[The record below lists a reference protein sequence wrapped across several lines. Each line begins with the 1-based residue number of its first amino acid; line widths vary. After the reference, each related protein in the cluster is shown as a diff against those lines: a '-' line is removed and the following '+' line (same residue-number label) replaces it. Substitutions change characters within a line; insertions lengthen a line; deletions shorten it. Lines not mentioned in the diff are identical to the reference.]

1 MNVMRVNEAL
11 SADED
16 VVREILE
23 ELGFTQLTFDACKR
37 TFRFAR
43 EEGRNPT
50 SMVLNLDTLS
60 FHCFSTN
67 SKGNLYTLIMQ
78 RKDMN
83 FPNALKW
90 AADYVGLDKE
100 EYDIDIQLPFGGFFQ
115 GLVKEISEPEFSM
128 KTYDESELDEYKG
141 FYNTMFLKDGIS
153 FESQEKFDVG
163 YDALSNRI
171 TIPIY
176 SLDNKLMGIMGRYNG
191 KCEKEERWLP
201 IIPCSRSLTIYGFNE
216 NYQSI
221 QEKGMAIIGESEK
234 FVMQAD
240 SFGCHIALATSG
252 CHISDTQAKHIK
264 SMFLP
269 KIILAYDE
277 GLSEEDIIAEA
288 EKLKMD
294 NQIYKNQVGY
304 IYDREHKYL
313 PEGSKASPSDL
324 GKEVFAKL
332 VKECV
337 VWL

>member
-16 VVREILE
+16 IVREILE

-60 FHCFSTN
+60 FHCFSTGN
-67 SKGNLYTLIMQ
+67 KGNLYTLIMQ

-90 AADYVGLDKE
+90 AADYAGLDKE

-128 KTYDESELDEYKG
+128 KTYDESKLDEYKG

-153 FESQEKFDVG
+153 FESQEKFDIG
-163 YDALSNRI
+163 YDALSNRV

-176 SLDNKLMGIMGRYNG
+176 SLDNKLIGIMGRYNG

-221 QEKGMAIIGESEK
+221 EEKGMAIIGESEK

-324 GKEVFAKL
+324 GKEVFSKL

>member
-1 MNVMRVNEAL
+1 MNVVKIT
-11 SADED
+11 
-16 VVREILE
+16 EILSE
-23 ELGFTQLTFDACKR
+23 NSELVRNILDDIGFTNITYNNQKR

-43 EEGRNPT
+43 DIDTNPT

-60 FHCFSTN
+60 FYCFSTN

-83 FPNALKW
+83 FPTALKW
-90 AADYVGLDKE
+90 AADFAGLDKE

-153 FESQEKFDVG
+153 FESQKKFNIG
-163 YDALSNRI
+163 YDALSNRV

-176 SLDNKLMGIMGRYNG
+176 SLDNKLIGIMGRYNG
-191 KCEKEERWLP
+191 KCAHEERWLP

-221 QEKGMAIIGESEK
+221 QEKSMTVIFESEK
-234 FVMQAD
+234 SVMQCH
-240 SFGCHIALATSG
+240 SFGCNIALATSG

-277 GLSEEDIIAEA
+277 GLEEEDIITEA
-288 EKLKMD
+288 EKLKMN

-337 VWL
+337 IWL

>member
-1 MNVMRVNEAL
+1 MNVMRVSEAL

-23 ELGFTQLTFDACKR
+23 ELGFTQLTFDACRR

-83 FPNALKW
+83 FPSALKW

-100 EYDIDIQLPFGGFFQ
+100 EYDINIQLPFGGFFQ

-141 FYNTMFLKDGIS
+141 FYNTIFLKDGIS
-153 FESQEKFDVG
+153 FESQEKFDIG
-163 YDALSNRI
+163 YDALSNRV

-176 SLDNKLMGIMGRYNG
+176 SLDNKLIGIMGRYNG

-216 NYQSI
+216 NYRSI
-221 QEKGMAIIGESEK
+221 EEKGMTVIFESEK
-234 FVMQAD
+234 SVMQCH
-240 SFGCHIALATSG
+240 SFGCNIALATSG

-264 SMFLP
+264 SMFIP

-313 PEGSKASPSDL
+313 PEGSKSSPSDL
-324 GKEVFAKL
+324 GKEVFSKL

>member
-1 MNVMRVNEAL
+1 MRVNEAL

-90 AADYVGLDKE
+90 AADYAGLDKE

-153 FESQEKFDVG
+153 FESQKKFNIG
-163 YDALSNRI
+163 YDALSNRV

-176 SLDNKLMGIMGRYNG
+176 SLDNKLIGIMGRYNG
-191 KCEKEERWLP
+191 KCAHEERWLP

-221 QEKGMAIIGESEK
+221 QEKGMTVIFESEK
-234 FVMQAD
+234 SVMQCH
-240 SFGCHIALATSG
+240 SFGCNIALATSG

-264 SMFLP
+264 SMFIP

-277 GLSEEDIIAEA
+277 GLSQEDIIAEA
-288 EKLKMD
+288 EKLKMN

-337 VWL
+337 IWL

>member
-1 MNVMRVNEAL
+1 MRVNEAL

-90 AADYVGLDKE
+90 AADYAGLDKE

-128 KTYDESELDEYKG
+128 KTYNESELDEYKG

-153 FESQEKFDVG
+153 FESQEKFNIG
-163 YDALSNRI
+163 YDALSNRV

-176 SLDNKLMGIMGRYNG
+176 SLDNKLIGIMGRYNG
-191 KCEKEERWLP
+191 KCAHEERWLP

-221 QEKGMAIIGESEK
+221 QEKGMTVIFESEK
-234 FVMQAD
+234 SVMQCH
-240 SFGCHIALATSG
+240 SFGCNIALATSG

-277 GLSEEDIIAEA
+277 SLSEEDIITEA

-324 GKEVFAKL
+324 GKEIFAKL

-337 VWL
+337 IWL

>member
-1 MNVMRVNEAL
+1 MRVNEAL

-90 AADYVGLDKE
+90 AADYAGLDKE

-153 FESQEKFDVG
+153 FESQKKFNIG
-163 YDALSNRI
+163 YDALSNRV

-176 SLDNKLMGIMGRYNG
+176 SLDNKLIGIMGRYNG
-191 KCEKEERWLP
+191 KCAHEERWLP

-221 QEKGMAIIGESEK
+221 QEKSMTVIFESEK
-234 FVMQAD
+234 SVMQCH
-240 SFGCHIALATSG
+240 SFGCNIALATSG

-277 GLSEEDIIAEA
+277 GLSQEDIIAEA
-288 EKLKMD
+288 EKLKMN

-337 VWL
+337 IWL

>member
-90 AADYVGLDKE
+90 AADYAGLDKE

-115 GLVKEISEPEFSM
+115 GLVREISEPEFSM
-128 KTYDESELDEYKG
+128 KTYDKSELDEYKG

-153 FESQEKFDVG
+153 FESQEKFDIG
-163 YDALSNRI
+163 YDALSNRV

-176 SLDNKLMGIMGRYNG
+176 SLDNKLIGIMGRYNG

-201 IIPCSRSLTIYGFNE
+201 IIPCSRSLAIYGFNE

-221 QEKGMAIIGESEK
+221 QEKGMAVIFESEK
-234 FVMQAD
+234 SVMQCH
-240 SFGCHIALATSG
+240 SFGCNIALATSG

-277 GLSEEDIIAEA
+277 GLSEEDVIAEA

-324 GKEVFAKL
+324 GKEIFVKL
-332 VKECV
+332 IKECV

>member
-1 MNVMRVNEAL
+1 MRVNEAL

-60 FHCFSTN
+60 FHCFSTGN
-67 SKGNLYTLIMQ
+67 KGNLYTLIMQ

-83 FPNALKW
+83 FPTALKW
-90 AADYVGLDKE
+90 AADFAGLDKE

-153 FESQEKFDVG
+153 FESQKKFNIG
-163 YDALSNRI
+163 YDALSNRV

-176 SLDNKLMGIMGRYNG
+176 SLDNKLIGIMGRYNG
-191 KCEKEERWLP
+191 KCAHEERWLP

-221 QEKGMAIIGESEK
+221 QEKGMTVIFESEK
-234 FVMQAD
+234 SVMQCH
-240 SFGCHIALATSG
+240 SFGCNIALATSG
-252 CHISDTQAKHIK
+252 CHISDSQAKHIK

-277 GLSEEDIIAEA
+277 GLSQEDIIAEA

-313 PEGSKASPSDL
+313 PEGSKSSPSDL
-324 GKEVFAKL
+324 GKEVFSKL

-337 VWL
+337 IWL

>member
-1 MNVMRVNEAL
+1 MRVNEAL
-11 SADED
+11 SADENI
-16 VVREILE
+16 VREILE
-23 ELGFTQLTFDACKR
+23 ELEFTQLTFDACKR

-60 FHCFSTN
+60 FHCFSTGN
-67 SKGNLYTLIMQ
+67 KGNLYTLIMQ

-90 AADYVGLDKE
+90 AADYAGLDKE

-128 KTYDESELDEYKG
+128 KTYNESELDEYKG

-153 FESQEKFDVG
+153 FESQEKFNIG
-163 YDALSNRI
+163 YDTLSNRV

-176 SLDNKLMGIMGRYNG
+176 SLDNKLIGIMGRYNG

-201 IIPCSRSLTIYGFNE
+201 IIPCSRSLTVYGFNE
-216 NYQSI
+216 NYQPI
-221 QEKGMAIIGESEK
+221 QEKGMTVIFESEK
-234 FVMQAD
+234 SVMQCH
-240 SFGCHIALATSG
+240 SFGCNIALATSG

-269 KIILAYDE
+269 KIILSYDE

-324 GKEVFAKL
+324 GKEVFSKL

>member
-1 MNVMRVNEAL
+1 MRVNEAL

>member
-1 MNVMRVNEAL
+1 MRVNEAL
-11 SADED
+11 SADENI
-16 VVREILE
+16 VREILE
-23 ELGFTQLTFDACKR
+23 ELGFTQLTFDAYKR

-50 SMVLNLDTLS
+50 SMVLYLDTLS
-60 FHCFSTN
+60 FHCFSN
-67 SKGNLYTLIMQ
+67 HNKGNLYTLIMQ

-83 FPNALKW
+83 FPTALKW
-90 AADYVGLDKE
+90 AADFAGLDRE
-100 EYDIDIQLPFGGFFQ
+100 EYDIDIKLPFGGFFQ
-115 GLVKEISEPEFSM
+115 GLVREISEPEFSM
-128 KTYDESELDEYKG
+128 KTYDKSELDEYKG

-153 FESQEKFDVG
+153 FESQEKFNIG
-163 YDALSNRI
+163 YDTLSNRV
-171 TIPIY
+171 TIPIW
-176 SLDNKLMGIMGRYNG
+176 SLDNKLIGIMGRYNG

-201 IIPCSRSLTIYGFNE
+201 IIPCSRSLTIYGFND

-288 EKLKMD
+288 EKLKMN

-304 IYDREHKYL
+304 IFDREHKYL
-313 PEGSKASPSDL
+313 PKGSKASPSDL
-324 GKEVFAKL
+324 GKEVFTKL
-332 VKECV
+332 IKECV
-337 VWL
+337 TWL

>member
-1 MNVMRVNEAL
+1 MRVNEAL
-11 SADED
+11 SADEY

-90 AADYVGLDKE
+90 AADYAGLDKE

-153 FESQEKFDVG
+153 FESQEKFDIG
-163 YDALSNRI
+163 YDALSNRV

-176 SLDNKLMGIMGRYNG
+176 SLDNKLIGIMGRYNG

-221 QEKGMAIIGESEK
+221 EEKGMAIIGESEK

-324 GKEVFAKL
+324 GKEVFSKL

>member
-1 MNVMRVNEAL
+1 MRVNEAL

-90 AADYVGLDKE
+90 AADYAGLDKE

-153 FESQEKFDVG
+153 FESQKKFNIG
-163 YDALSNRI
+163 YDALSNRV

-176 SLDNKLMGIMGRYNG
+176 SLDNKLIGIMGRYNG
-191 KCEKEERWLP
+191 KCAHEERWLP

-221 QEKGMAIIGESEK
+221 QEKGMTVIFESEK
-234 FVMQAD
+234 SVMQCH
-240 SFGCHIALATSG
+240 SFGCNIALATSG

-277 GLSEEDIIAEA
+277 GLSQEDIIAEA
-288 EKLKMD
+288 EKLKMN

-337 VWL
+337 IWL

>member
-1 MNVMRVNEAL
+1 MRVNEAL

-16 VVREILE
+16 IVREILE

-43 EEGRNPT
+43 EKGRNPT

-90 AADYVGLDKE
+90 AADYAGLDKE

-128 KTYDESELDEYKG
+128 KTYNESELDEYKG

-153 FESQEKFDVG
+153 FESQKKFNIG
-163 YDALSNRI
+163 YDALSNRV

-176 SLDNKLMGIMGRYNG
+176 SLDNKLIGIMGRYNG
-191 KCEKEERWLP
+191 KCAHEERWLP

-221 QEKGMAIIGESEK
+221 QEKSMTVIFESEK
-234 FVMQAD
+234 SVMQCH
-240 SFGCHIALATSG
+240 SFGCNIALATSG

-277 GLSEEDIIAEA
+277 GLNEEDVIAEA
-288 EKLKMD
+288 EKLKMN

-324 GKEVFAKL
+324 GKEIFAKL

-337 VWL
+337 IWL

>member
-1 MNVMRVNEAL
+1 MRVNEAL

-141 FYNTMFLKDGIS
+141 FYNTIFLKDGIS
-153 FESQEKFDVG
+153 FESQEKFDIG
-163 YDALSNRI
+163 YDALSNRV

-176 SLDNKLMGIMGRYNG
+176 SLDNKLIGIMGRYNG

-221 QEKGMAIIGESEK
+221 EEKGMAVIFESEK
-234 FVMQAD
+234 SVMQCH
-240 SFGCHIALATSG
+240 SFGCNIALATSG
-252 CHISDTQAKHIK
+252 CHISDTQAKHVK

-277 GLSEEDIIAEA
+277 GLSQEDIITEA
-288 EKLKMD
+288 EKLKMN

-324 GKEVFAKL
+324 GKEVFSKL

>member
-1 MNVMRVNEAL
+1 MRVNEAL

-90 AADYVGLDKE
+90 AADYAGLDKE

-153 FESQEKFDVG
+153 FESQEKFDIG

-277 GLSEEDIIAEA
+277 GLSEEDVIAEA

-324 GKEVFAKL
+324 GKEIFTKL
-332 VKECV
+332 IKECV

>member
-1 MNVMRVNEAL
+1 MRVNEAL
-11 SADED
+11 AADED

-128 KTYDESELDEYKG
+128 KTYNESELDEYKG

-153 FESQEKFDVG
+153 FESQEKFNIG
-163 YDALSNRI
+163 YDTLSNRV

-176 SLDNKLMGIMGRYNG
+176 SLDNKLIGIMGRYNG

-201 IIPCSRSLTIYGFNE
+201 IIPCSRSLTVYGFNE

-221 QEKGMAIIGESEK
+221 QEKGMTVIFESEK
-234 FVMQAD
+234 SVMQCH
-240 SFGCHIALATSG
+240 SFGCNIALATSG

-277 GLSEEDIIAEA
+277 GLSQEDIIAEA
-288 EKLKMD
+288 EKLKMN

-337 VWL
+337 IWL

>member
-11 SADED
+11 SADENI
-16 VVREILE
+16 VREILE
-23 ELGFTQLTFDACKR
+23 ELEFTQLTFDACKR

-90 AADYVGLDKE
+90 AADYAGLDKE

-115 GLVKEISEPEFSM
+115 GLVREISEPEFSM
-128 KTYDESELDEYKG
+128 KTFDESELNEYKG
-141 FYNTMFLKDGIS
+141 FYNIMFFKDGIS
-153 FESQEKFDVG
+153 FESQEKFNIG

-176 SLDNKLMGIMGRYNG
+176 SLDNKLIGIMGRYNG

-324 GKEVFAKL
+324 GKEVFSKL

>member
-11 SADED
+11 SADENI
-16 VVREILE
+16 VREILE
-23 ELGFTQLTFDACKR
+23 ELEFTQLTFDTCKR

-83 FPNALKW
+83 FPTALKW
-90 AADYVGLDKE
+90 AADFAGLDRE
-100 EYDIDIQLPFGGFFQ
+100 EYDIDIKLPFGGFFQ
-115 GLVKEISEPEFSM
+115 GLVREISEPEFSM

-153 FESQEKFDVG
+153 FESQDKFDVG

-176 SLDNKLMGIMGRYNG
+176 SLDNKLIGIMGRYNG

-201 IIPCSRSLTIYGFNE
+201 IIPCSRSLTVYGFNE

-324 GKEVFAKL
+324 GKEVFSKL

>member
-1 MNVMRVNEAL
+1 MRVNEAL

-16 VVREILE
+16 VVRGILE

-90 AADYVGLDKE
+90 AADYAGLDKE

-115 GLVKEISEPEFSM
+115 GLVREISEPEFSM
-128 KTYDESELDEYKG
+128 KTYDKSELDEYKG

-153 FESQEKFDVG
+153 FESQEKFDIG
-163 YDALSNRI
+163 YDALSNRV

-176 SLDNKLMGIMGRYNG
+176 SLDNKLIGIMGRYNG

-201 IIPCSRSLTIYGFNE
+201 IIPCSRSLAIYGFNE

-221 QEKGMAIIGESEK
+221 QEKGMAVIFESEK
-234 FVMQAD
+234 SVMQCH
-240 SFGCHIALATSG
+240 SFGCNIALATSG

-264 SMFLP
+264 SLFLP

-324 GKEVFAKL
+324 GKEIFVKL
-332 VKECV
+332 IKECV

>member
-1 MNVMRVNEAL
+1 MRVNEAL
-11 SADED
+11 SADENI
-16 VVREILE
+16 VREILE
-23 ELGFTQLTFDACKR
+23 ELEFTQLTFDACKR

-90 AADYVGLDKE
+90 AADYAGLDKE

-115 GLVKEISEPEFSM
+115 GLVREISEPEFSM
-128 KTYDESELDEYKG
+128 KTFDESELNEYKG
-141 FYNTMFLKDGIS
+141 FYNIMFFKDGIS
-153 FESQEKFDVG
+153 FESQEKFNIG

-176 SLDNKLMGIMGRYNG
+176 SLDNKLIGIMGRYNG

-324 GKEVFAKL
+324 GKEVFSKL

>member
-1 MNVMRVNEAL
+1 MRVNEAL

-60 FHCFSTN
+60 FHCFSTGN
-67 SKGNLYTLIMQ
+67 KGNLYTLIMQ

-83 FPNALKW
+83 FPTALKW
-90 AADYVGLDKE
+90 AADFAGLDKE

-128 KTYDESELDEYKG
+128 KTYNESELDEYKG

-153 FESQEKFDVG
+153 FESQEKFNIG
-163 YDALSNRI
+163 YDALSNRV

-176 SLDNKLMGIMGRYNG
+176 SLDNKLIGIMGRYNG
-191 KCEKEERWLP
+191 KCAHEERWLP

-221 QEKGMAIIGESEK
+221 QEKSMTVIFESEK
-234 FVMQAD
+234 SVMQCH
-240 SFGCHIALATSG
+240 SFGCNIALATSG

-277 GLSEEDIIAEA
+277 GLSQEDIIAEA

-313 PEGSKASPSDL
+313 PEGSKSSPSDL
-324 GKEVFAKL
+324 GKEVFSKL

-337 VWL
+337 IWL

>member
-1 MNVMRVNEAL
+1 MRVNEAL

-90 AADYVGLDKE
+90 AADYAGLNKE

-128 KTYDESELDEYKG
+128 KTYDKSELDEYKG

-153 FESQEKFDVG
+153 FESQEKFDIG
-163 YDALSNRI
+163 YDVLSNRV

-176 SLDNKLMGIMGRYNG
+176 SLDNKLIGIMGRYNG

-216 NYQSI
+216 NYQPI
-221 QEKGMAIIGESEK
+221 QEKGMTVIFESEK
-234 FVMQAD
+234 SVMQCH
-240 SFGCHIALATSG
+240 SFGCNIALATSG

-277 GLSEEDIIAEA
+277 GLNEEDVIAEA
-288 EKLKMD
+288 EKLKMN

-324 GKEVFAKL
+324 GKEVFSKL
-332 VKECV
+332 VKECI

>member
-1 MNVMRVNEAL
+1 MRVNEAL
-11 SADED
+11 SADEN

-23 ELGFTQLTFDACKR
+23 ELEFTQLTFDTCKR

-60 FHCFSTN
+60 FICFSTN

-78 RKDMN
+78 RKNMN
-83 FPNALKW
+83 FPTALKW
-90 AADYVGLDKE
+90 AADFAGLDKE
-100 EYDIDIQLPFGGFFQ
+100 EYNIDIKLPFGGFFQ
-115 GLVKEISEPEFSM
+115 GLVRKISEPEFSM
-128 KTYDESELDEYKG
+128 NTYDESELNEYKG

-153 FESQEKFDVG
+153 FESQEKFNIG

-171 TIPIY
+171 TIPIW
-176 SLDNKLMGIMGRYNG
+176 SLDNKLIGIMGRYNG
-191 KCEKEERWLP
+191 QCEHEERWLP

-324 GKEVFAKL
+324 GKEVFSKL

>member
-1 MNVMRVNEAL
+1 MRVNEAL

-221 QEKGMAIIGESEK
+221 EEKGMAIIGESEK

>member
-1 MNVMRVNEAL
+1 MRVNEAL

-90 AADYVGLDKE
+90 AADYAGLDKE

-115 GLVKEISEPEFSM
+115 GLVREISEPEFSM
-128 KTYDESELDEYKG
+128 KTYDKSELDEYKG

-153 FESQEKFDVG
+153 FESQEKFDIG
-163 YDALSNRI
+163 YDALSNRV

-176 SLDNKLMGIMGRYNG
+176 SLDNKLIGIMGRYNG

-221 QEKGMAIIGESEK
+221 QEKGMAVIFESEK
-234 FVMQAD
+234 SVMQCH
-240 SFGCHIALATSG
+240 SFGCNIALATSG

-277 GLSEEDIIAEA
+277 GLSEEDVIAEA

-324 GKEVFAKL
+324 GKEIFVKL
-332 VKECV
+332 IKECV

>member
-1 MNVMRVNEAL
+1 MRVNEAL

-90 AADYVGLDKE
+90 AADYAGLDKE

-115 GLVKEISEPEFSM
+115 GLVREISEPEFSM
-128 KTYDESELDEYKG
+128 KTYDKSELDEYKG

-153 FESQEKFDVG
+153 FESQEKFNIG
-163 YDALSNRI
+163 YDALSNRV

-176 SLDNKLMGIMGRYNG
+176 SLDNKLIGIMGRYNG
-191 KCEKEERWLP
+191 KCKKEERWLP
-201 IIPCSRSLTIYGFNE
+201 IIPCSRSLTVYGFNE

-221 QEKGMAIIGESEK
+221 QEKGMTVIFESEK
-234 FVMQAD
+234 SVMQCH
-240 SFGCHIALATSG
+240 SFGCNIALATSG
-252 CHISDTQAKHIK
+252 CHISDTQSKHIK

-324 GKEVFAKL
+324 GKEVFSKL

>member
-1 MNVMRVNEAL
+1 
-11 SADED
+11 
-16 VVREILE
+16 
-23 ELGFTQLTFDACKR
+23 
-37 TFRFAR
+37 
-43 EEGRNPT
+43 
-50 SMVLNLDTLS
+50 
-60 FHCFSTN
+60 
-67 SKGNLYTLIMQ
+67 MQ

-90 AADYVGLDKE
+90 AADFAGLDRE
-100 EYDIDIQLPFGGFFQ
+100 EYDIDIKLPFGGFFQ
-115 GLVKEISEPEFSM
+115 GLVREISEPEFSM

-141 FYNTMFLKDGIS
+141 FYNTMFFKDGIS
-153 FESQEKFDVG
+153 FESQEKFNIG
-163 YDALSNRI
+163 YDALSNRV

-176 SLDNKLMGIMGRYNG
+176 SLDNKLIGIMGRYNG

-201 IIPCSRSLTIYGFNE
+201 IIPCSRSLTVYGFNE

-221 QEKGMAIIGESEK
+221 QEKGMTVIFESEK
-234 FVMQAD
+234 SVMQCH
-240 SFGCHIALATSG
+240 SFGCNIALATSG

-277 GLSEEDIIAEA
+277 GLSQEDIIAEA
-288 EKLKMD
+288 EKLKMN

-324 GKEVFAKL
+324 GKEIFTKL

-337 VWL
+337 IWL

>member
-60 FHCFSTN
+60 FHCFSTGN
-67 SKGNLYTLIMQ
+67 KGNLYTLIMQ

-83 FPNALKW
+83 FPTALKW
-90 AADYVGLDKE
+90 AADFAGLDKE

-153 FESQEKFDVG
+153 FESQKKFNIG
-163 YDALSNRI
+163 YDALSNRV

-176 SLDNKLMGIMGRYNG
+176 SLDNKLIGIMGRYNG
-191 KCEKEERWLP
+191 KCAHEERWLP
-201 IIPCSRSLTIYGFNE
+201 IIPCSRSLTVYGFNE

-221 QEKGMAIIGESEK
+221 QEKGMTVIFESEK
-234 FVMQAD
+234 SVMQCH
-240 SFGCHIALATSG
+240 SFGCNIALATSG
-252 CHISDTQAKHIK
+252 CHMSDTQAKHIK

-277 GLSEEDIIAEA
+277 GLSQEDIIAEA
-288 EKLKMD
+288 EKLKMN

-337 VWL
+337 IWL

>member
-90 AADYVGLDKE
+90 AADYAGLDKE

-128 KTYDESELDEYKG
+128 KTYNESELDEYKG

-153 FESQEKFDVG
+153 FESQEKFNIG
-163 YDALSNRI
+163 YDTLSNRV

-176 SLDNKLMGIMGRYNG
+176 SLDNKLIGIMGRYNG

-201 IIPCSRSLTIYGFNE
+201 IIPCSRSLTVYGFNE

-221 QEKGMAIIGESEK
+221 QEKGMTVIFESEK
-234 FVMQAD
+234 SVMQCH
-240 SFGCHIALATSG
+240 SFGCNIALATSG

-277 GLSEEDIIAEA
+277 GLSQEDIIAEA
-288 EKLKMD
+288 EKLKMN

-337 VWL
+337 IWL

>member
-11 SADED
+11 SGDED

-90 AADYVGLDKE
+90 AADYAGLDKE
-100 EYDIDIQLPFGGFFQ
+100 EYDIDIRLPFGGFFQ
-115 GLVKEISEPEFSM
+115 GLVREISEPEFSM
-128 KTYDESELDEYKG
+128 KTYDKSELDEYKG

-153 FESQEKFDVG
+153 FESQEKFNIG
-163 YDALSNRI
+163 YDALSNRV

-176 SLDNKLMGIMGRYNG
+176 SLDNKLIGIMGRYNG

-201 IIPCSRSLTIYGFNE
+201 IIPCSRSLTVYGFNE

-221 QEKGMAIIGESEK
+221 QEKGMTVIFESEK
-234 FVMQAD
+234 SVMQCH
-240 SFGCHIALATSG
+240 SFGCNIALATSG
-252 CHISDTQAKHIK
+252 CHISDTQSKHIK
-264 SMFLP
+264 SMFLT

-324 GKEVFAKL
+324 GKEVFSKL

>member
-1 MNVMRVNEAL
+1 MRVNEAL

-90 AADYVGLDKE
+90 AADYAGLDKE

-128 KTYDESELDEYKG
+128 KTYDESELNEYKG

-153 FESQEKFDVG
+153 FESQEKFNIG
-163 YDALSNRI
+163 YDALSNRV

-176 SLDNKLMGIMGRYNG
+176 SLDNKLIGIMGRYNG

-221 QEKGMAIIGESEK
+221 EEKGMAIIGESEK

-324 GKEVFAKL
+324 GKEVFSKL

>member
-23 ELGFTQLTFDACKR
+23 ELGFTRLTFDACKR

-90 AADYVGLDKE
+90 AADYAGLDKE

-153 FESQEKFDVG
+153 FESQEKFDIG
-163 YDALSNRI
+163 YDALSNRV

-176 SLDNKLMGIMGRYNG
+176 SLDNKLIGIMGRYNG

-201 IIPCSRSLTIYGFNE
+201 IIPCSRSLTVYGFNE

-221 QEKGMAIIGESEK
+221 QEKGMTVIFESEK
-234 FVMQAD
+234 SVMQCH
-240 SFGCHIALATSG
+240 SFGCNIALATSG

-304 IYDREHKYL
+304 IYDLEHKYL

-324 GKEVFAKL
+324 GKEVFSKL

>member
-1 MNVMRVNEAL
+1 MRVNEAL

-90 AADYVGLDKE
+90 AADYAGLDKE

-153 FESQEKFDVG
+153 FESQEKFDIG
-163 YDALSNRI
+163 YDALSNRV

-176 SLDNKLMGIMGRYNG
+176 SLDNKLIGIMGRYNG

-221 QEKGMAIIGESEK
+221 EEKGMAIIGESEK

-324 GKEVFAKL
+324 GKEVFSKL